1 MANVSIKFN
10 GKEFLLSCEDGQE
23 EHLEELLIQINKKFN
38 NLKNDL
44 GNLGENKLLLITAV
58 KVMDEYYE
66 TKKKVEEKK
75 EELKNLSNKF
85 KELKS
90 LIYEYRDNKEQEILQ
105 LNNDHNKLKDEIEIN
120 QKNYEKLIDEAA
132 DEISNFVEKANLEN
146 LSQYIP
152 VNKSEIRKKILKIR
166 KQKSAKSLN
175 INFDHLL
182 KILKKNINI
191 GKVIGGYY
199 PYNHEIDAIEILKNL
214 EKQNYKISLPKIKKN
229 SQMDFFCWSSQ
240 DPLQINEYGIPEPT
254 SDKMLAPNIL
264 LVPLVAFDKNY
275 NRIGYGGG
283 FYDRYI
289 KRIKKIKKIITIG
302 LAYSF
307 QRIDQIPVDKYDV
320 KLDFIVTN
328 KKIR

>member
-23 EHLEELLIQINKKFN
+23 EHLEDLLIQINKKFN

-146 LSQYIP
+146 LS
-152 VNKSEIRKKILKIR
+152 
-166 KQKSAKSLN
+166 
-175 INFDHLL
+175 
-182 KILKKNINI
+182 
-191 GKVIGGYY
+191 
-199 PYNHEIDAIEILKNL
+199 
-214 EKQNYKISLPKIKKN
+214 
-229 SQMDFFCWSSQ
+229 
-240 DPLQINEYGIPEPT
+240 
-254 SDKMLAPNIL
+254 
-264 LVPLVAFDKNY
+264 
-275 NRIGYGGG
+275 
-283 FYDRYI
+283 
-289 KRIKKIKKIITIG
+289 
-302 LAYSF
+302 
-307 QRIDQIPVDKYDV
+307 
-320 KLDFIVTN
+320 
-328 KKIR
+328 